1 MNWKRFLSDMI
12 KTLSM
17 KLTIVLETAIVVS
30 SVLFVSCQKEYFD
43 ENLDNPTDKINYISL
58 TAAQD
63 SAKMYEPIIIT
74 AIAEGEN
81 LKYKWQKNKGS
92 LVLESENVAKF
103 WGCTTCLYWI
113 TISCTVSNEY
123 GSETKEVK
131 VYVKPEFYEQP

>member
-1 MNWKRFLSDMI
+1 MKSTFLWK
-12 KTLSM
+12 
-17 KLTIVLETAIVVS
+17 TAIVVS
-30 SVLFVSCQKEYFD
+30 AFLFFSCQKEYVD
-43 ENLDNPTDKINYISL
+43 ENIDRPTDQIDYISL
-58 TAAQD
+58 TVSQD
-63 SAKMYEPIIIT
+63 SAKMFEPVIIT

-103 WGCTTCLYWI
+103 WGCTTCLNWI

-131 VYVKPEFYEQP
+131 VFVKPEYYEQP